1 MPKIKST
8 ELEKI
13 IAEEI
18 ENVLLNE
25 GFFDQIGAGLKGA
38 VKGFGQQR
46 SADKESEQIIRIA
59 AEILSDPM
67 RTGIDYTGDMESSR
81 TPNLASLLGS
91 SDKKATSKMSFVR
104 EEESQEELEE
114 ATSKEIS
121 FFTKKIKQALTNGQ
135 VTINGLKSEIQRLSN
150 NDVVRAIPG
159 VMEMFPRE
167 KPTDNAGVPTQQ
179 TPPEEEPTKVIPSQ
193 ADLTQVNQTKVDA
206 PSLDTSPTEIDGPP
220 TAVDKPNV
228 SQQISKEVE
237 NFTKGILP
245 DIKNAYIEQADKLI
259 NKINNSGLG
268 EQEAE
273 RLNQMIQQKLQQ
285 VGAFPV

>member
-8 ELEKI
+8 ELEKM

-81 TPNLASLLGS
+81 TPTLASLLGS
-91 SDKKATSKMSFVR
+91 SDKQATSKMSFVR

-121 FFTKKIKQALTNGQ
+121 FFTKKIKQALANGQ
-135 VTINGLKSEIQRLSN
+135 VTIDGLKSEIQRLSS

-167 KPTDNAGVPTQQ
+167 KPADNAGVPVQQ

-193 ADLTQVNQTKVDA
+193 ADLTQVDQTKVDGG
-206 PSLDTSPTEIDGPP
+206 SPE
-220 TAVDKPNV
+220 
-228 SQQISKEVE
+228 
-237 NFTKGILP
+237 
-245 DIKNAYIEQADKLI
+245 
-259 NKINNSGLG
+259 
-268 EQEAE
+268 
-273 RLNQMIQQKLQQ
+273 QQ
-285 VGAFPV
+285 VSMKEKILNRLLSARTEESLETARDYYIAARESGKISLEDASEMFDAYLDGVKYLLNK